1 MASRNPSVVSTD
13 SGSSSVAVP
22 NSRLYLATR
31 DFCCLSFLYAP
42 CRQVGANKCP
52 LCNDAIIT
60 VHGEEI
66 ITQCVVT
73 LSTALHH
80 MPVLTLR
87 YLIDSI
93 NALARVALPDAFSW
107 DNTRYL
113 NIY

>member
-1 MASRNPSVVSTD
+1 MDT
-13 SGSSSVAVP
+13 
-22 NSRLYLATR
+22 
-31 DFCCLSFLYAP
+31 
-42 CRQVGANKCP
+42 NKCP

-93 NALARVALPDAFSW
+93 NVLARVAVPDSFSW

-113 NIY
+113 DI